1 MSARH
6 FKAALVLAGAG
17 LILAPVISHAQTVLS
32 DYESSDQAQKARAN
46 ALRRLAFRPTQ
57 QVLEQT
63 VASLR
68 GGAKLTPEDSA
79 KVDALLANAAKQSPA
94 EARRSAWQ
102 AVALVLGRPW
112 TPAQEMIGALTL
124 KTAEPVVSQD
134 QAKLE
139 LTALYPVTPPSGA
152 RYAVSLTLG
161 ITTSSATPQRGAVV
175 RELAAGS
182 IGGAL
187 PQSIGVNFKGV
198 PDGFYLLTT
207 TITAPD
213 GTRDELATPFTII
226 HGLAERRAAMTARL
240 SRIKGHD
247 AAKQTAEYPFALAQA
262 INAGTREVISYDFK
276 AALARSEAIADALA
290 KGKDPVAH
298 ATGLQNRAYR
308 FAETGELIPYQLFVP
323 SNWTP
328 DRRWPLVVALHG
340 ANLDE
345 TNMLGRAGGRMQQL
359 AEQHGMIVLAPL
371 GYRINSAYGAVP
383 TMGRLFGA
391 DAQRV
396 KRSEAD
402 VLAVTDRIAAEYH
415 VDPARRYLTGNSMG
429 GGGTWWIG
437 GHYSERW
444 AAIAP
449 AAIGGVIGEDV
460 AGLAHMPIMAVVGD
474 RDELGMLNRMKADM
488 AMLHAKGIE
497 PTYVEIKGGT
507 HSSAFDTAMPQI
519 FDFFES
525 HRK

>member
-1 MSARH
+1 MSARR
-6 FKAALVLAGAG
+6 FKPALMLAGAG
-17 LILAPVISHAQTVLS
+17 LILAPVMSHTQTVLS
-32 DYESSDQAQKARAN
+32 DYESSDQAQRARAN
-46 ALRRLAFRPTQ
+46 ALWRLAFRPTQ

-79 KVDALLANAAKQSPA
+79 RVDALLANAAKQSPA

-139 LTALYPVTPPSGA
+139 LTALYPVTPLSDA
-152 RYAVSLTLG
+152 HYTVSLTQG
-161 ITTSSATPQRGAVV
+161 ITTSSATPQRGAVL

-182 IGGAL
+182 IGAL
-187 PQSIGVNFKGV
+187 PRSIPVSFKGV

-207 TITAPD
+207 TITTPD
-213 GTRDELATPFTII
+213 STRDELATPFTII
-226 HGLAERRAAMTARL
+226 HGLAQRHTALMTKLA
-240 SRIKGHD
+240 RIKGHA
-247 AAKQTAEYPFALAQA
+247 AAKETAEYPFALAEA
-262 INAGTREVISYDFK
+262 INTGKREVISYDFK

-290 KGKDPVAH
+290 KDKDPVAH
-298 ATGLQNRAYR
+298 AKGLQNRAYR

-328 DRRWPLVVALHG
+328 DRQWPLVVALHG

-359 AEQHGMIVLAPL
+359 AEQHGMIVVAPL
-371 GYRINSAYGAVP
+371 GYRINSAYGAVS

-396 KRSEAD
+396 KRSEDD
-402 VLAVTDRIAAEYH
+402 VLAVADLIAAEYH

-437 GHYSERW
+437 GHYADRW

-460 AGLAHMPIMAVVGD
+460 SGLAHMPIMAVVGD
-474 RDELGMLNRMKADM
+474 RDELGMLNRMRADM

-497 PTYVEIKGGT
+497 PTYVEVKGGT